1 MSERVI
7 DPQIVDADVRLRPEG
22 RVEVIVGRYTWAAA
36 GAMFAVPV
44 PGADILAT
52 FAVWGAMIREI
63 ARAYGE
69 EISLEDGA
77 RLASELFRGVVL
89 TLFAWFGSAQIAAS
103 ALKVV
108 PGAGTLTAYAV
119 DAAIAAVGAKRITRA
134 VGTAAAL
141 YYGSGKTMS
150 PPALRAEVRRLMSD
164 PSFWRQALSAF
175 GQFRRPVR

>member
-1 MSERVI
+1 MAERVVE
-7 DPQIVDADVRLRPEG
+7 PQIVDGDPASQVQRI
-22 RVEVIVGRYTWAAA
+22 VERYTWAAA
-36 GAMFAVPV
+36 GGMFAVPV

-52 FAVWGAMIREI
+52 FGVWGAMIREI

-69 EISLEDGA
+69 EISLQDGA

-103 ALKVV
+103 ALKLV

-141 YYGSGKTMS
+141 YYGSGKTLS
-150 PPALRAEVRRLMSD
+150 PPALRDEVRRLMRD
-164 PSFWRQALSAF
+164 PGFWRQALATLTNL
-175 GQFRRPVR
+175 RRAPR